1 MNYTITNED
10 ISIVEKFIEIKNR
23 GLYANGSQ
31 VTEAYNRILHQ
42 NVRPTNCGSCI
53 RGRIQELENAL
64 NDFKRK
70 IKAQEQIENDKV
82 NVSPDENKT
91 SEEAENKS
99 AIKRVGRPK
108 KK

>member
-1 MNYTITNED
+1 MNYTFTNED
-10 ISIVEKFIEIKNR
+10 ISIVEKFVEIKNR

-42 NVRPTNCGSCI
+42 NLRPTNCGSCI

-82 NVSPDENKT
+82 DNVSPDENNEPTVEK
-91 SEEAENKS
+91 KS
-99 AIKRVGRPK
+99 VGRSK

>member
-1 MNYTITNED
+1 MNYTFTNED

-42 NVRPTNCGSCI
+42 NLRPTNCGSCI

-82 NVSPDENKT
+82 DNVSPDENNEPTVEK
-91 SEEAENKS
+91 KS
-99 AIKRVGRPK
+99 VGRPK

>member
-1 MNYTITNED
+1 MNYTFTNED

-42 NVRPTNCGSCI
+42 NLRPTNCGSCI

-82 NVSPDENKT
+82 DNVSPDENNEPTVEK
-91 SEEAENKS
+91 KS
-99 AIKRVGRPK
+99 VGRSK